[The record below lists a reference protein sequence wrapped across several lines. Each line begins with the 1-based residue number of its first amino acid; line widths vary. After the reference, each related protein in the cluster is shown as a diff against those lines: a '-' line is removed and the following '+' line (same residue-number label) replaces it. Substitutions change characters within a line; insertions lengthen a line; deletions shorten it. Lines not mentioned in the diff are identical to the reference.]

1 MNPKRKNMN
10 TLTQKELI
18 VKIAEIRNDIKFF
31 NLVGVLPSYAKS
43 IYELKEMADTV
54 ANELYELRNS
64 FTNEII
70 EYKNEKKYN
79 SEKSI
84 IKLGLSYWDKR
95 YSDFYTIEN
104 MQIVEG
110 GDVDVTMKY
119 SKGKTRTESGDFI
132 LYHLASNQHS
142 IVNN

>member
-1 MNPKRKNMN
+1 MKQLETNMN

-31 NLVGVLPSYAKS
+31 NLLGVLPSYAKS
-43 IYELKEMADTV
+43 IYELKEIADTV

-64 FTNEII
+64 TPQKVE

-79 SEKSI
+79 SKKAV
-84 IKLGLSYWDKR
+84 IKIGLTYWDNR

-104 MQIVEG
+104 MQVVDG
-110 GDVDVTMKY
+110 GDVDVTMAY

-132 LYHLASNQHS
+132 LYHLAAKQHALK
-142 IVNN
+142 IN